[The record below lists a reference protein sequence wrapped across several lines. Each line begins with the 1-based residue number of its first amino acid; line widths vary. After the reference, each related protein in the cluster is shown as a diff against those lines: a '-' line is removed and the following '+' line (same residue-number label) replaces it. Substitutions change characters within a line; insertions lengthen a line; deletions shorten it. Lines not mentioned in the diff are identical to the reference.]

1 MKEGL
6 GVQKGSLYNWSTAVC
21 QGVGVGLGVV
31 SVVLIHL
38 LARPVLQLAAT
49 PVSEFWLF
57 IYTTT

>member
-31 SVVLIHL
+31 SV
-38 LARPVLQLAAT
+38 
-49 PVSEFWLF
+49 
-57 IYTTT
+57 Y